1 MSFLL
6 DVEAAVTAS
15 HQVAIFFSACR
26 AGLVNSG
33 WSEAQKS
40 SFPSQAVCPIYLTL
54 LTSPSHQIQEGKQ
67 LKGVLSQ
74 ESPFPATGVLRKYI
88 LSCQKGHP

>member
-40 SFPSQAVCPIYLTL
+40 SQAVCPIYLTL
-54 LTSPSHQIQEGKQ
+54 ELSLPSNPGGKQ